1 MGRRKI
7 CWKTRFW
14 GPFLH
19 LAPPYSRKVDIL
31 MVRDLKFWT
40 FGTFRKHSLPVTD
53 FKRLENLVFAT
64 VTCDTTLPT
73 QKTSYQFRRER
84 TVGQNSSY
92 VLDCSLNSKLQNIC
106 DKTSTSRYLGLV
118 NLLLFDL
125 ASYFLWATV
134 LQFQTQKWH
143 QSGALRL
150 QFVDKNTAR
159 VVCWWRRLCSDPEF
173 CKANLF
179 VPAAGPGRSLG
190 VRPWSSGLT
199 LRVAG
204 PFFALVQKAS
214 CQTYSSSRP
223 GTNNKV
229 SRKQ

>member
-14 GPFLH
+14 GHFLH
-19 LAPPYSRKVDIL
+19 LTPPYSRKVDIL
-31 MVRDLKFWT
+31 VARDLKFWT

-106 DKTSTSRYLGLV
+106 DKTSTSRVPWSGKPPSVRLSKLLSLSYCTTVSNTKVTPVRSFEASVCRQKLRGGGLLV
-118 NLLLFDL
+118 KKIVFRPG
-125 ASYFLWATV
+125 V
-134 LQFQTQKWH
+134 LQ
-143 QSGALRL
+143 G
-150 QFVDKNTAR
+150 
-159 VVCWWRRLCSDPEF
+159 
-173 CKANLF
+173 
-179 VPAAGPGRSLG
+179 
-190 VRPWSSGLT
+190 
-199 LRVAG
+199 
-204 PFFALVQKAS
+204 
-214 CQTYSSSRP
+214 
-223 GTNNKV
+223 
-229 SRKQ
+229 

>member
-31 MVRDLKFWT
+31 MARDLKFWT

-159 VVCWWRRLCSDPEF
+159 VVCWRRRLCSDPEF
-173 CKANLF
+173 CKANF
-179 VPAAGPGRSLG
+179 VCARCRSVVFDPGRQASRCTLPTRFCSCTENKLLES
-190 VRPWSSGLT
+190 VKQFQEPRKNVSG
-199 LRVAG
+199 
-204 PFFALVQKAS
+204 
-214 CQTYSSSRP
+214 
-223 GTNNKV
+223 
-229 SRKQ
+229 KQ